1 MERGRGSQGACPLAE
16 YEAAPHA
23 RLWRARPRSLCSAG
37 RRLGAPTARAALEH
51 VAVMQDAVEH
61 GGDRCH
67 ITQQFAPVFDWTIL
81 CQQRTRALI
90 ATHDDLQQILGRG
103 ERQLAHSKIVDDQ
116 QRHGGERLHKLSA
129 RAVHDGLGQLVE

>member
-1 MERGRGSQGACPLAE
+1 MVAWRGGDEPPAQGPPFPHPSCSSERKESVKGARFLRGLRTLDRFFPFWNIDPEGKGAGGLRGLVPLAE

-23 RLWRARPRSLCSAG
+23 RPWRAGPRSLCTAG

-67 ITQQFAPVFDWTIL
+67 ITQQFAPVFDWTI
-81 CQQRTRALI
+81 
-90 ATHDDLQQILGRG
+90 
-103 ERQLAHSKIVDDQ
+103 
-116 QRHGGERLHKLSA
+116 
-129 RAVHDGLGQLVE
+129 